1 MDRYELNVKMEQIK
15 KLARQKE
22 YAAASK
28 IADTIDFYRIKE
40 NKSLQLLA
48 DVYEAS
54 GKYDQAKEILI
65 EAYSRTTFGRQLA
78 YRLVRLCIKSKNISE
93 AEDFYDD
100 FINAAPKDNSKYI
113 LQYELATAKGKSL
126 EERIQILETY
136 LSDDMDEKWAFEL
149 AKLYHKSGQKDK
161 CVRQCDDIILWFND
175 GKYVDKAM
183 ELKMLYKPLT
193 KSQQEKYEKRWRAK
207 APSNVNVDEIKV
219 KEYDAA
225 NKYNTAN
232 IQNALKE
239 SMDAI
244 MNESNMYAE
253 TSKDEDKQKKSD
265 DLEKTKVVFTDEV
278 VNSLLSHTVKDV
290 TVPSKYNTVPLS
302 PMLDMNS
309 DGQIEMNIEEEPVD
323 DQIEGQLTIGEL
335 LDSYEKRE
343 AKLKE
348 QNEQQVAA
356 QETKKLYD
364 TVEIG
369 DQIEKTL
376 VETEFYD
383 DDIEENNISEDLLA
397 EISAADELIPS
408 EEETDLK
415 AEPEEK
421 ITDIDATK
429 DIGNIHITPE
439 VTSGGFDTSYY
450 SRPKENTET
459 SGDEMYSQSE
469 YETDDGL
476 NNEEEYDF
484 YKKPET
490 EFYMEPENTFGDESE
505 TVTEDENTF
514 SEEPEEEFEEG
525 PAYTFSDES
534 EYMPH
539 DETEYGEIEHD
550 ETEYNETEHD
560 ETEHD
565 ETEYDETEEDAFE
578 EDETEEDDVETG
590 NSYEEPS
597 TSDEGKKETEAEK
610 LTQTLNQDNSS
621 EVKELIKDFVA
632 KYSGVQGLDRQLL
645 VVLQQVLIN
654 NNTNFIVTGEVKS
667 GKTALAI
674 DLVKIIN
681 KIQQTRGRKIAKIN
695 GEVLNEGNVS
705 EYFEK
710 LAGMDIIVEKAG
722 SLKSTVASKII
733 DETEKEGGSRIL
745 VLEDEK
751 SSIEAFLKEN
761 SMIDNLFSLRVVV
774 KQNKLQDWALV
785 AQKYA
790 NSQGYEIDEM
800 GILAL
805 HARINELYAFSL
817 LIGKKQVE
825 EIVDNAIKRSKNRKI
840 GRILKL
846 FGRERE
852 KKLKEEDFS

>member
-1 MDRYELNVKMEQIK
+1 
-15 KLARQKE
+15 
-22 YAAASK
+22 
-28 IADTIDFYRIKE
+28 
-40 NKSLQLLA
+40 
-48 DVYEAS
+48 
-54 GKYDQAKEILI
+54 
-65 EAYSRTTFGRQLA
+65 
-78 YRLVRLCIKSKNISE
+78 
-93 AEDFYDD
+93 
-100 FINAAPKDNSKYI
+100 
-113 LQYELATAKGKSL
+113 
-126 EERIQILETY
+126 
-136 LSDDMDEKWAFEL
+136 MDEKWAFEL

-207 APSNVNVDEIKV
+207 APSNVNVEEIKV

-225 NKYNTAN
+225 NKYNTVN

-244 MNESNMYAE
+244 MNESGMNTEA
-253 TSKDEDKQKKSD
+253 SKDKYSGSKSE
-265 DLEKTKVVFTDEV
+265 DLEKTKVVFTKETE
-278 VNSLLSHTVKDV
+278 NSLLSHTVKDV
-290 TVPSKYNTVPLS
+290 TVPDKYNTVPLN
-302 PMLDMNS
+302 PMLDINS
-309 DGQIEMNIEEEPVD
+309 DGQIEMSIEEEPVD

-335 LDSYEKRE
+335 LDNYENRE

-348 QNEQQVAA
+348 QTENQIAA

-369 DQIEKTL
+369 SQIEQTIM
-376 VETEFYD
+376 ETEFYD

-397 EISAADELIPS
+397 EISAADDSMEDSGEYS
-408 EEETDLK
+408 EGYGFQE
-415 AEPEEK
+415 EPEEK
-421 ITDIDATK
+421 AEDFGETK
-429 DIGNIHITPE
+429 DISNIHMPL
-439 VTSGGFDTSYY
+439 SGAPGEFDTSYY
-450 SRPKENTET
+450 SRPKEDTEA
-459 SGDEMYSQSE
+459 SQSE
-469 YETDDGL
+469 ISSPSEYMTEDEL
-476 NNEEEYDF
+476 KEEAEYDF
-484 YKKPET
+484 YKRPET
-490 EFYMEPENTFGDESE
+490 ESYDEPETTLYEESE
-505 TVTEDENTF
+505 AETEYTF
-514 SEEPEEEFEEG
+514 SEE
-525 PAYTFSDES
+525 S
-534 EYMPH
+534 EYM
-539 DETEYGEIEHD
+539 TE
-550 ETEYNETEHD
+550 N
-560 ETEHD
+560 
-565 ETEYDETEEDAFE
+565 
-578 EDETEEDDVETG
+578 EDE
-590 NSYEEPS
+590 EEPEES
-597 TSDEGKKETEAEK
+597 DYEPEVSDEADQTDEIDEADEKKSAEK
-610 LTQTLNQDNSS
+610 FVSEKIEQSSGRDNSN

-645 VVLQQVLIN
+645 VVLQQVLID
-654 NNTNFIVTGEVKS
+654 NNTNFVVTGEVKS
-667 GKTALAI
+667 GKTALSI

-695 GEVLNEGNVS
+695 GEVLNEGNVP

-710 LAGMDIIVEKAG
+710 LAGMDIIIEKAG
-722 SLKSTVASKII
+722 SLKTNVASKII
-733 DETEKEGGSRIL
+733 DEAEKEGGARII

-751 SSIEAFLKEN
+751 SNIDAFLKEN
-761 SMIDNLFSLRVVV
+761 SRVDKLFTSRVVV

>member
-54 GKYDQAKEILI
+54 GKYIQAKEILI
-65 EAYSRTTFGRQLA
+65 EAYSRTAFGRQLA

-207 APSNVNVDEIKV
+207 APSNVNVEEIKV

-225 NKYNTAN
+225 NKYNTVN

-244 MNESNMYAE
+244 MNESGMNTEA
-253 TSKDEDKQKKSD
+253 SKDEYSGSKSE
-265 DLEKTKVVFTDEV
+265 DLEKTKVVFTKETE
-278 VNSLLSHTVKDV
+278 NSLLSHTVKDV
-290 TVPSKYNTVPLS
+290 TVPDKYNTVPLN
-302 PMLDMNS
+302 PMLDINS
-309 DGQIEMNIEEEPVD
+309 DGQIEMSIEEEPVD

-335 LDSYEKRE
+335 LDNYENRE

-348 QNEQQVAA
+348 QTENQIAA

-369 DQIEKTL
+369 SQIEQTIM
-376 VETEFYD
+376 ETEFYD

-397 EISAADELIPS
+397 EISAADDSMEDGGEYS
-408 EEETDLK
+408 EGYGFQQ
-415 AEPEEK
+415 EPEEK
-421 ITDIDATK
+421 TADFGETK
-429 DIGNIHITPE
+429 DIGNIHMSL
-439 VTSGGFDTSYY
+439 SGVSGEFDTSYY
-450 SRPKENTET
+450 SRPKEDTEA
-459 SGDEMYSQSE
+459 SQSE
-469 YETDDGL
+469 ISSPSEYMTEDEL
-476 NNEEEYDF
+476 KEEAEYDF
-484 YKKPET
+484 YKRPET
-490 EFYMEPENTFGDESE
+490 ESYEEFETEPYDEPETTLYAEPETMPEEKIFEEESDEESIFNEEPEAE
-505 TVTEDENTF
+505 TEYTF
-514 SEEPEEEFEEG
+514 SEE
-525 PAYTFSDES
+525 S
-534 EYMPH
+534 EYMTENEDEEEPEESDYEPEAS
-539 DETEYGEIEHD
+539 DETDQTDEID
-550 ETEYNETEHD
+550 EAD
-560 ETEHD
+560 E
-565 ETEYDETEEDAFE
+565 
-578 EDETEEDDVETG
+578 
-590 NSYEEPS
+590 
-597 TSDEGKKETEAEK
+597 KKSAEK
-610 LTQTLNQDNSS
+610 FVSEKIEQSSGRDNSN

-645 VVLQQVLIN
+645 VVLQQVLID
-654 NNTNFIVTGEVKS
+654 NNTNFVVTGEVKS
-667 GKTALAI
+667 GKTALSI

-695 GEVLNEGNVS
+695 GEVLNEGNVP

-710 LAGMDIIVEKAG
+710 LAGMDIIIEKAG
-722 SLKSTVASKII
+722 SLKTNVASKII
-733 DETEKEGGSRIL
+733 DEAEKEGGARII

-751 SSIEAFLKEN
+751 SNIDAFLKEN
-761 SMIDNLFSLRVVV
+761 SRVDKLFTSRVVV

>member
-54 GKYDQAKEILI
+54 GKYNQAKEILI
-65 EAYSRTTFGRQLA
+65 EAYSRTAFGRQLA

-113 LQYELATAKGKSL
+113 LQYELATAKAKSL

-207 APSNVNVDEIKV
+207 APSNVNIDEIKI

-239 SMDAI
+239 SMDVI
-244 MNESNMYAE
+244 MNESDMHTE
-253 TSKDEDKQKKSD
+253 TSKDEDNQKKSD

-302 PMLDMNS
+302 PMLDINS

-335 LDSYEKRE
+335 LDNYEKRE
-343 AKLKE
+343 AELKE
-348 QNEQQVAA
+348 QNENQVAA

-369 DQIEKTL
+369 NQIEQNL

-383 DDIEENNISEDLLA
+383 DDIEENNIAEDLLA

-408 EEETDLK
+408 EEEAGMQ

-429 DIGNIHITPE
+429 DISNIYMTPE
-439 VTSGGFDTSYY
+439 GVSGGFDTSYY
-450 SRPKENTET
+450 SRPKENAEIF
-459 SGDEMYSQSE
+459 GDEMHSQSE
-469 YETDDGL
+469 HDTDDRL
-476 NNEEEYDF
+476 NKDEEYAF

-490 EFYMEPENTFGDESE
+490 ELYTEPENTFEDESE
-505 TVTEDENTF
+505 AKPEDENIF
-514 SEEPEEEFEEG
+514 NNEETEEEFEEKSE
-525 PAYTFSDES
+525 YTFSDES
-534 EYMPH
+534 EYMPL
-539 DETEYGEIEHD
+539 
-550 ETEYNETEHD
+550 
-560 ETEHD
+560 D
-565 ETEYDETEEDAFE
+565 ETEYDETEEDELEEDGIE
-578 EDETEEDDVETG
+578 EDELETG
-590 NSYEEPS
+590 NSDEEPS
-597 TSDEGKKETEAEK
+597 TSDESKKEKEAEK
-610 LTQTLNQDNSS
+610 LIQTSNQDNGS

-645 VVLQQVLIN
+645 IVLQQVLIN

-695 GEVLNEGNVS
+695 GEVLNERNVS

-733 DETEKEGGSRIL
+733 DETEKEGGSRIV

-761 SMIDNLFSLRVVV
+761 SSIDKLFSSRVVV

>member
-54 GKYDQAKEILI
+54 GKYNQAKEILI
-65 EAYSRTTFGRQLA
+65 EAYSRTAFGRQLA

-113 LQYELATAKGKSL
+113 LQYELATAKAKSL

-207 APSNVNVDEIKV
+207 APSNVNIDEIKI

-239 SMDAI
+239 SMDVI
-244 MNESNMYAE
+244 MNESDMHTE
-253 TSKDEDKQKKSD
+253 TSKDEDNQKKSD

-302 PMLDMNS
+302 PMLDINS

-335 LDSYEKRE
+335 LDNYEKRE
-343 AKLKE
+343 AELKE
-348 QNEQQVAA
+348 QNENQVAA

-369 DQIEKTL
+369 NQIEQNL

-383 DDIEENNISEDLLA
+383 DDIEENNIAEDLLA

-408 EEETDLK
+408 EEEAGTQ

-421 ITDIDATK
+421 ITDMDATK
-429 DIGNIHITPE
+429 DISNIYMTPE
-439 VTSGGFDTSYY
+439 GVSGGFDTSYY
-450 SRPKENTET
+450 SRPKENAEIF
-459 SGDEMYSQSE
+459 GDEMHSQSE
-469 YETDDGL
+469 HDTDDRL
-476 NNEEEYDF
+476 NKDEEYAF

-490 EFYMEPENTFGDESE
+490 ELYTEPENTFEDESE
-505 TVTEDENTF
+505 AKPEDENTF
-514 SEEPEEEFEEG
+514 NNEETEEEFEEKSV
-525 PAYTFSDES
+525 YTFSDES

-539 DETEYGEIEHD
+539 DETEY
-550 ETEYNETEHD
+550 
-560 ETEHD
+560 D
-565 ETEYDETEEDAFE
+565 ETEYDETEEDELEEDGIE
-578 EDETEEDDVETG
+578 EDELETG
-590 NSYEEPS
+590 NSDEEPS
-597 TSDEGKKETEAEK
+597 TSDESKKEKEAEK
-610 LTQTLNQDNSS
+610 LIQTSNQDNGS

-645 VVLQQVLIN
+645 IVLQQVLIN

-733 DETEKEGGSRIL
+733 DETEKEGGSRIV

-761 SMIDNLFSLRVVV
+761 SSIDKLFSSRVVV

>member
-54 GKYDQAKEILI
+54 GKYNQAKEILI
-65 EAYSRTTFGRQLA
+65 EAYSRTAFGRQLA

-113 LQYELATAKGKSL
+113 LQYELATAKAKSL

-207 APSNVNVDEIKV
+207 APSNVNIDEIKI

-239 SMDAI
+239 SMDVI
-244 MNESNMYAE
+244 MSESDMHTE
-253 TSKDEDKQKKSD
+253 TSKDEDNQKKSD
-265 DLEKTKVVFTDEV
+265 DLERTKVVFTDEV

-302 PMLDMNS
+302 PMLDINS

-335 LDSYEKRE
+335 LDNYEKRE
-343 AKLKE
+343 AELKE
-348 QNEQQVAA
+348 QNENQVAA

-369 DQIEKTL
+369 NQIEQNL

-383 DDIEENNISEDLLA
+383 DDIEENNIAEDLLA

-408 EEETDLK
+408 EEEAGMQ

-429 DIGNIHITPE
+429 DISNIYMTPE
-439 VTSGGFDTSYY
+439 GVSGGFDTSYY
-450 SRPKENTET
+450 SRPKENAEIF
-459 SGDEMYSQSE
+459 GDEMHSQSE
-469 YETDDGL
+469 RRY
-476 NNEEEYDF
+476 
-484 YKKPET
+484 
-490 EFYMEPENTFGDESE
+490 
-505 TVTEDENTF
+505 
-514 SEEPEEEFEEG
+514 
-525 PAYTFSDES
+525 
-534 EYMPH
+534 
-539 DETEYGEIEHD
+539 
-550 ETEYNETEHD
+550 
-560 ETEHD
+560 
-565 ETEYDETEEDAFE
+565 
-578 EDETEEDDVETG
+578 
-590 NSYEEPS
+590 
-597 TSDEGKKETEAEK
+597 
-610 LTQTLNQDNSS
+610 
-621 EVKELIKDFVA
+621 
-632 KYSGVQGLDRQLL
+632 R
-645 VVLQQVLIN
+645 
-654 NNTNFIVTGEVKS
+654 
-667 GKTALAI
+667 
-674 DLVKIIN
+674 
-681 KIQQTRGRKIAKIN
+681 
-695 GEVLNEGNVS
+695 
-705 EYFEK
+705 
-710 LAGMDIIVEKAG
+710 
-722 SLKSTVASKII
+722 
-733 DETEKEGGSRIL
+733 
-745 VLEDEK
+745 
-751 SSIEAFLKEN
+751 
-761 SMIDNLFSLRVVV
+761 
-774 KQNKLQDWALV
+774 
-785 AQKYA
+785 
-790 NSQGYEIDEM
+790 
-800 GILAL
+800 
-805 HARINELYAFSL
+805 
-817 LIGKKQVE
+817 
-825 EIVDNAIKRSKNRKI
+825 
-840 GRILKL
+840 
-846 FGRERE
+846 
-852 KKLKEEDFS
+852 

>member
-54 GKYDQAKEILI
+54 GKYIQAKEILI
-65 EAYSRTTFGRQLA
+65 EAYSRTAFGRQLA

-207 APSNVNVDEIKV
+207 APSNVNVEEIKV

-225 NKYNTAN
+225 NKYNTVN

-244 MNESNMYAE
+244 MNESGMNTEA
-253 TSKDEDKQKKSD
+253 SKDEYSGSKSE
-265 DLEKTKVVFTDEV
+265 DLEKTKVVFTKETE
-278 VNSLLSHTVKDV
+278 NSLLSHTVKDV
-290 TVPSKYNTVPLS
+290 TVPDKYNTVPLN
-302 PMLDMNS
+302 PMLDINS
-309 DGQIEMNIEEEPVD
+309 DGQIEMSIEEEPVD

-335 LDSYEKRE
+335 LDNYENRE

-348 QNEQQVAA
+348 QTENQIAA

-369 DQIEKTL
+369 SQIEQTIM
-376 VETEFYD
+376 ETEFYD

-397 EISAADELIPS
+397 EISAADDSMEDSGEYS
-408 EEETDLK
+408 EGYGFQE
-415 AEPEEK
+415 EPEEK
-421 ITDIDATK
+421 AADFGETK
-429 DIGNIHITPE
+429 DISNIHMSL
-439 VTSGGFDTSYY
+439 SGVSGEFDTSYY
-450 SRPKENTET
+450 SRSKEDTEA
-459 SGDEMYSQSE
+459 SQSE
-469 YETDDGL
+469 ISSPSEYVTEDGL
-476 NNEEEYDF
+476 KEEAEYDF
-484 YKKPET
+484 YKRPET
-490 EFYMEPENTFGDESE
+490 ESYEESE
-505 TVTEDENTF
+505 TEPYDEPETTLYAEPETMPEEKIFEEESDEESIFNEESEAETEYTF
-514 SEEPEEEFEEG
+514 SEE
-525 PAYTFSDES
+525 S
-534 EYMPH
+534 EYMTENEDEEEPEESDYEPEAS
-539 DETEYGEIEHD
+539 DETDQTDEID
-550 ETEYNETEHD
+550 EAD
-560 ETEHD
+560 E
-565 ETEYDETEEDAFE
+565 
-578 EDETEEDDVETG
+578 
-590 NSYEEPS
+590 
-597 TSDEGKKETEAEK
+597 KKSAEK
-610 LTQTLNQDNSS
+610 FVSEKIEQSSGRDNSN

-645 VVLQQVLIN
+645 VVLQQVLID
-654 NNTNFIVTGEVKS
+654 NNTNFVVTGEVKS
-667 GKTALAI
+667 GKTALSI

-695 GEVLNEGNVS
+695 GEVLNEGNVP

-710 LAGMDIIVEKAG
+710 LAGMDIIIEKAG
-722 SLKSTVASKII
+722 SLKTNVASKII
-733 DETEKEGGSRIL
+733 DEAEKEGGARII

-751 SSIEAFLKEN
+751 SNIDAFLKEN
-761 SMIDNLFSLRVVV
+761 SRVDKLFTSRVVV

>member
-54 GKYDQAKEILI
+54 GKYIQAKEILI
-65 EAYSRTTFGRQLA
+65 EAYSRTAFGRQLA

-207 APSNVNVDEIKV
+207 APSNVNVEEIKV

-225 NKYNTAN
+225 NKYNTVN

-244 MNESNMYAE
+244 MNESGMNTEA
-253 TSKDEDKQKKSD
+253 SKDEYSGSKSE
-265 DLEKTKVVFTDEV
+265 DLEKTKVVFTKETE
-278 VNSLLSHTVKDV
+278 NSLLSHTVKDV
-290 TVPSKYNTVPLS
+290 TVPDKYNTVPLN
-302 PMLDMNS
+302 PMLDINS
-309 DGQIEMNIEEEPVD
+309 DGQIEMSIEEEPVD

-335 LDSYEKRE
+335 LDNYENRE

-348 QNEQQVAA
+348 QTENQIAA

-369 DQIEKTL
+369 SQIEQTIM
-376 VETEFYD
+376 ETEFYD

-397 EISAADELIPS
+397 EISAAYDSMEDSGEYS
-408 EEETDLK
+408 EGYGFQE
-415 AEPEEK
+415 EPEEK
-421 ITDIDATK
+421 AADFGETK
-429 DIGNIHITPE
+429 DISNIHMSL
-439 VTSGGFDTSYY
+439 SGMSGEFDTSYY
-450 SRPKENTET
+450 NRSKEDTEA
-459 SGDEMYSQSE
+459 SQSE
-469 YETDDGL
+469 ISSPSEYMTEDEL
-476 NNEEEYDF
+476 KEEAEYDF
-484 YKKPET
+484 YKRPET
-490 EFYMEPENTFGDESE
+490 EPYDEPETTLYEEPEAE
-505 TVTEDENTF
+505 TEYTF
-514 SEEPEEEFEEG
+514 SEE
-525 PAYTFSDES
+525 S
-534 EYMPH
+534 EYMTENEDEEEPEESDYEPEAS
-539 DETEYGEIEHD
+539 DETDQTDEID
-550 ETEYNETEHD
+550 EAD
-560 ETEHD
+560 E
-565 ETEYDETEEDAFE
+565 
-578 EDETEEDDVETG
+578 
-590 NSYEEPS
+590 
-597 TSDEGKKETEAEK
+597 KKSAEK
-610 LTQTLNQDNSS
+610 FVSEKIEQSSGRDNSN

-645 VVLQQVLIN
+645 VVLQQVLID
-654 NNTNFIVTGEVKS
+654 NNTNFVVTGEVKS
-667 GKTALAI
+667 GKTALSI

-695 GEVLNEGNVS
+695 GEVLNEGNVP

-710 LAGMDIIVEKAG
+710 LAGMDIIIEKAG
-722 SLKSTVASKII
+722 SLKTNVASKII
-733 DETEKEGGSRIL
+733 DEAEKEGGARII

-751 SSIEAFLKEN
+751 SNIDAFLKEN
-761 SMIDNLFSLRVVV
+761 SRVDKLFTSRVVV

>member
-54 GKYDQAKEILI
+54 GKYNQAKEILI
-65 EAYSRTTFGRQLA
+65 EAYSRTAFGRQLA

-207 APSNVNVDEIKV
+207 APLNVNVDDIKI

-239 SMDAI
+239 SMDVI
-244 MNESNMYAE
+244 MNESDMHTA
-253 TSKDEDKQKKSD
+253 SKDEDKQKKSD

-335 LDSYEKRE
+335 LDNYEKRE
-343 AKLKE
+343 AELKE
-348 QNEQQVAA
+348 QNENQIAA
-356 QETKKLYD
+356 QQTKKLYD

-369 DQIEKTL
+369 NQIEQNL

-383 DDIEENNISEDLLA
+383 DDIEENNIAEDLLA
-397 EISAADELIPS
+397 EISAAAELIPS
-408 EEETDLK
+408 EEEAGMQ

-429 DIGNIHITPE
+429 DISNIHMTPE
-439 VTSGGFDTSYY
+439 GVSGGFDTSYY
-450 SRPKENTET
+450 SRPKENAEIF
-459 SGDEMYSQSE
+459 GDEMYSQSE
-469 YETDDGL
+469 YDTDDRL
-476 NNEEEYDF
+476 NKDEEYAF

-490 EFYMEPENTFGDESE
+490 ELYTEPENTFEDESE
-505 TVTEDENTF
+505 AKPEDENTF
-514 SEEPEEEFEEG
+514 NNEETE
-525 PAYTFSDES
+525 YTFSDES

-539 DETEYGEIEHD
+539 DETEY
-550 ETEYNETEHD
+550 
-560 ETEHD
+560 D
-565 ETEYDETEEDAFE
+565 ETEYDETEEDGTE
-578 EDETEEDDVETG
+578 EDELETG
-590 NSYEEPS
+590 NSDEEPS
-597 TSDEGKKETEAEK
+597 ASDEDKKEKEAEK
-610 LTQTLNQDNSS
+610 LIQTSNQDNGS

-645 VVLQQVLIN
+645 IVLQQVLIN

-722 SLKSTVASKII
+722 SLKSAVASKII
-733 DETEKEGGSRIL
+733 DETEKEGGSRIV

-751 SSIEAFLKEN
+751 SSIDAFLKEN
-761 SMIDNLFSLRVVV
+761 SSIDKLFSLRVVV
-774 KQNKLQDWALV
+774 KQNKLQDWALI

-852 KKLKEEDFS
+852 KRLKEEDFS

>member
-54 GKYDQAKEILI
+54 GKYIQAKEILI
-65 EAYSRTTFGRQLA
+65 EAYSRTAFGRQLA

-207 APSNVNVDEIKV
+207 APSNVNVEEIKV

-225 NKYNTAN
+225 NKYNTVN

-244 MNESNMYAE
+244 MNESGMNTEA
-253 TSKDEDKQKKSD
+253 SKDEYSGSKSE
-265 DLEKTKVVFTDEV
+265 DLEKTKVVFKKETE
-278 VNSLLSHTVKDV
+278 NSLLSHTVKDV
-290 TVPSKYNTVPLS
+290 TVPDKYNTVPLN
-302 PMLDMNS
+302 PMLDINS
-309 DGQIEMNIEEEPVD
+309 DGQIEMSIEEEPVD

-335 LDSYEKRE
+335 LDNYENRE

-348 QNEQQVAA
+348 QTENQIAA

-369 DQIEKTL
+369 SQIEQTIM
-376 VETEFYD
+376 ETEFYD

-397 EISAADELIPS
+397 EISAADDSMEDSGEYS
-408 EEETDLK
+408 EGYGFQE
-415 AEPEEK
+415 EPEEK
-421 ITDIDATK
+421 AEDFGETK
-429 DIGNIHITPE
+429 DISNIHMSL
-439 VTSGGFDTSYY
+439 SGAPGEFDTSYY
-450 SRPKENTET
+450 SRPKEDTEA
-459 SGDEMYSQSE
+459 SQSE
-469 YETDDGL
+469 ISSPLEYMTEDEL
-476 NNEEEYDF
+476 KEEAEYDF
-484 YKKPET
+484 YKRPET
-490 EFYMEPENTFGDESE
+490 ESYEEFETEPYDEPETTLYAETETMPEEKIFEEESDEESIFNEEPEAE
-505 TVTEDENTF
+505 TEYTF
-514 SEEPEEEFEEG
+514 SEE
-525 PAYTFSDES
+525 S
-534 EYMPH
+534 EYM
-539 DETEYGEIEHD
+539 TE
-550 ETEYNETEHD
+550 N
-560 ETEHD
+560 
-565 ETEYDETEEDAFE
+565 
-578 EDETEEDDVETG
+578 EDE
-590 NSYEEPS
+590 EEPEES
-597 TSDEGKKETEAEK
+597 DYEPEASDEADQTDEIDEADEKKSAEK
-610 LTQTLNQDNSS
+610 FVSEKIEQSSGRDNSN

-645 VVLQQVLIN
+645 VVLQQVLID
-654 NNTNFIVTGEVKS
+654 NNTNFVVTGEVKS
-667 GKTALAI
+667 GKTALSI

-695 GEVLNEGNVS
+695 GEVLNEGNVP

-710 LAGMDIIVEKAG
+710 LAGMDIIIEKAG
-722 SLKSTVASKII
+722 SLKTNVASKII
-733 DETEKEGGSRIL
+733 DEAEKEGGARII

-751 SSIEAFLKEN
+751 SNIDAFLKEN
-761 SMIDNLFSLRVVV
+761 SRVDKLFTSRVVV

>member
-54 GKYDQAKEILI
+54 GKYIQAKEILI
-65 EAYSRTTFGRQLA
+65 EAYSRTAFGRQLA

-149 AKLYHKSGQKDK
+149 AKLYHKSGQKEK

-207 APSNVNVDEIKV
+207 APSNVNVEEIKV

-225 NKYNTAN
+225 NKYNTVN

-244 MNESNMYAE
+244 MNESGMNTEA
-253 TSKDEDKQKKSD
+253 SKDEYSGSKSE
-265 DLEKTKVVFTDEV
+265 DLEKTKVVFTKETE
-278 VNSLLSHTVKDV
+278 NSLLSHTVKDV
-290 TVPSKYNTVPLS
+290 TVPDKYNTVPLN
-302 PMLDMNS
+302 PMLDINS
-309 DGQIEMNIEEEPVD
+309 DGQIEMSIEEEPVD

-335 LDSYEKRE
+335 LDNYENRE

-348 QNEQQVAA
+348 QTENQIAA

-369 DQIEKTL
+369 SQIEQTIM
-376 VETEFYD
+376 ETEFYD

-397 EISAADELIPS
+397 EISAADDSMEDSGEYS
-408 EEETDLK
+408 EGYGFQQ
-415 AEPEEK
+415 EPEEK
-421 ITDIDATK
+421 AADFGETK
-429 DIGNIHITPE
+429 DISNIHMSL
-439 VTSGGFDTSYY
+439 SGAPGEFDTSYY
-450 SRPKENTET
+450 SRPKEDTEA
-459 SGDEMYSQSE
+459 SQSE
-469 YETDDGL
+469 ISSPSEYMTEDEL
-476 NNEEEYDF
+476 KEEAEYDF
-484 YKKPET
+484 YKRSETESYDEPET
-490 EFYMEPENTFGDESE
+490 TLYEESE
-505 TVTEDENTF
+505 AETEYTF
-514 SEEPEEEFEEG
+514 SEE
-525 PAYTFSDES
+525 S
-534 EYMPH
+534 EYM
-539 DETEYGEIEHD
+539 TE
-550 ETEYNETEHD
+550 N
-560 ETEHD
+560 
-565 ETEYDETEEDAFE
+565 
-578 EDETEEDDVETG
+578 EDE
-590 NSYEEPS
+590 EEPEES
-597 TSDEGKKETEAEK
+597 DYEPEASDEADKTDEIDEADEEKSAEK
-610 LTQTLNQDNSS
+610 FVSEKIEQSSGRDNSN

-645 VVLQQVLIN
+645 VVLQQVLID
-654 NNTNFIVTGEVKS
+654 NNTNFVVTGEVKS
-667 GKTALAI
+667 GKTALSI

-695 GEVLNEGNVS
+695 GEVLNEGNVP

-710 LAGMDIIVEKAG
+710 LAGMDIIIEKAG
-722 SLKSTVASKII
+722 SLKTNVASKII
-733 DETEKEGGSRIL
+733 DEAEKEGGARII

-751 SSIEAFLKEN
+751 SNIDAFLKEN
-761 SMIDNLFSLRVVV
+761 SRVDKLFTSRVVV

>member
-54 GKYDQAKEILI
+54 GKYNQAKEILI
-65 EAYSRTTFGRQLA
+65 EAYSRTAFGRQLA

-113 LQYELATAKGKSL
+113 LQYELATAKAKSL

-207 APSNVNVDEIKV
+207 APSNVNIDEIKI

-239 SMDAI
+239 SMDVI
-244 MNESNMYAE
+244 MSESDMHTE
-253 TSKDEDKQKKSD
+253 TSKDEDNQKKSD
-265 DLEKTKVVFTDEV
+265 DLERTKVVFTDEV

-302 PMLDMNS
+302 PMLDINS

-335 LDSYEKRE
+335 LDNYEKRE
-343 AKLKE
+343 AELKE
-348 QNEQQVAA
+348 QNENQVAA

-369 DQIEKTL
+369 NQIEQNL

-383 DDIEENNISEDLLA
+383 DDIEENNIAEDLLA

-408 EEETDLK
+408 EEEAGMQ

-429 DIGNIHITPE
+429 DISNIYMTPE
-439 VTSGGFDTSYY
+439 GVSGGFDTSYY
-450 SRPKENTET
+450 SRPKENAEIF
-459 SGDEMYSQSE
+459 GDEMHSQSE
-469 YETDDGL
+469 HDTDDRL
-476 NNEEEYDF
+476 NKDEEYAF

-490 EFYMEPENTFGDESE
+490 ELYTEPENTFEDESE
-505 TVTEDENTF
+505 AKPEDENIF
-514 SEEPEEEFEEG
+514 NNEETEEEFEEKSE
-525 PAYTFSDES
+525 YTFSDES
-534 EYMPH
+534 EYMPL
-539 DETEYGEIEHD
+539 
-550 ETEYNETEHD
+550 
-560 ETEHD
+560 D
-565 ETEYDETEEDAFE
+565 ETEYDETEEDELEEDGIE
-578 EDETEEDDVETG
+578 EDELETG
-590 NSYEEPS
+590 NSDEEPS
-597 TSDEGKKETEAEK
+597 TSDESKKEKEAEK
-610 LTQTLNQDNSS
+610 LIQTSNQDNGS

-645 VVLQQVLIN
+645 IVLQQVLIN

-695 GEVLNEGNVS
+695 GEVLNERNVS

-733 DETEKEGGSRIL
+733 DETEKEGGSRIV

-761 SMIDNLFSLRVVV
+761 SSIDKLFSSRVVV

-846 FGRERE
+846 FGQERE

>member
-54 GKYDQAKEILI
+54 GKYIQAKEILI
-65 EAYSRTTFGRQLA
+65 EAYSRTAFGRQLA

-207 APSNVNVDEIKV
+207 APSNVNVEEIKV

-225 NKYNTAN
+225 NKYNTVN

-244 MNESNMYAE
+244 MNESGMNTEA
-253 TSKDEDKQKKSD
+253 SKDEYSGSKSE
-265 DLEKTKVVFTDEV
+265 DLEKTKVVFTKETE
-278 VNSLLSHTVKDV
+278 NSLLSHTVKDV
-290 TVPSKYNTVPLS
+290 TVPDKYNTVPLN
-302 PMLDMNS
+302 PMLDINS
-309 DGQIEMNIEEEPVD
+309 DGQIEMSIEEEPVD

-335 LDSYEKRE
+335 LDNYENRE

-348 QNEQQVAA
+348 QTENQIAA

-369 DQIEKTL
+369 SQIEQTIM
-376 VETEFYD
+376 ETEFYD

-397 EISAADELIPS
+397 EISAADDSMEDGGEYS
-408 EEETDLK
+408 EGYGFQE
-415 AEPEEK
+415 EPEEK
-421 ITDIDATK
+421 AEDFGETK
-429 DIGNIHITPE
+429 DISNIHMSL
-439 VTSGGFDTSYY
+439 SGAPGEFDTSYY
-450 SRPKENTET
+450 SRPKEDTEA
-459 SGDEMYSQSE
+459 SQSE
-469 YETDDGL
+469 ISSPSEYMTEDEL
-476 NNEEEYDF
+476 KEEAEYDF
-484 YKKPET
+484 YKRPET
-490 EFYMEPENTFGDESE
+490 ESYEEFETEPYDEPETTLYAEPETMPEEKIFEEESDEESIFNEEPEAE
-505 TVTEDENTF
+505 TEYTF
-514 SEEPEEEFEEG
+514 SEE
-525 PAYTFSDES
+525 S
-534 EYMPH
+534 EYM
-539 DETEYGEIEHD
+539 TE
-550 ETEYNETEHD
+550 N
-560 ETEHD
+560 
-565 ETEYDETEEDAFE
+565 
-578 EDETEEDDVETG
+578 EDE
-590 NSYEEPS
+590 EEPEES
-597 TSDEGKKETEAEK
+597 DYEPEASDEADQTDEIDEADEEKSAEK
-610 LTQTLNQDNSS
+610 FVSEKIEQSSGRDNSN

-645 VVLQQVLIN
+645 VVLQQVLID
-654 NNTNFIVTGEVKS
+654 NNTNFVVTGEVKS
-667 GKTALAI
+667 GKTALSI

-695 GEVLNEGNVS
+695 GEVLNEGNVP

-710 LAGMDIIVEKAG
+710 LAGMDIIIEKAG
-722 SLKSTVASKII
+722 SLKTNVASKII
-733 DETEKEGGSRIL
+733 DEAEKEGGARII

-751 SSIEAFLKEN
+751 SNIDAFLKEN
-761 SMIDNLFSLRVVV
+761 SRVDKLFTSRVVV

>member
-54 GKYDQAKEILI
+54 GKYNQAKEILI
-65 EAYSRTTFGRQLA
+65 EAYSRTAFGRQLA

-113 LQYELATAKGKSL
+113 LQYELATAKAKSL

-207 APSNVNVDEIKV
+207 APSNVNIDEIKI

-239 SMDAI
+239 SMDVI
-244 MNESNMYAE
+244 MNESDMHTE
-253 TSKDEDKQKKSD
+253 TSKDEDNQKKSD

-302 PMLDMNS
+302 PMLDINS

-335 LDSYEKRE
+335 LDNYEKRE
-343 AKLKE
+343 AELKE
-348 QNEQQVAA
+348 QNENQVAA

-369 DQIEKTL
+369 NQIEQNL

-383 DDIEENNISEDLLA
+383 DDIEENNIAEDLLA

-408 EEETDLK
+408 EEEAGTQ

-421 ITDIDATK
+421 ITDMDATK
-429 DIGNIHITPE
+429 DISNIYMTPE
-439 VTSGGFDTSYY
+439 GVSGGFDTSYY
-450 SRPKENTET
+450 SRPKENAEIF
-459 SGDEMYSQSE
+459 GDEMHFQSE
-469 YETDDGL
+469 HDTDDRL
-476 NNEEEYDF
+476 NKDEEYAF

-490 EFYMEPENTFGDESE
+490 ELYTEPENTFEDESE
-505 TVTEDENTF
+505 AKPEDENTF
-514 SEEPEEEFEEG
+514 NNEETEEEFEEKSV
-525 PAYTFSDES
+525 YTFSDES

-539 DETEYGEIEHD
+539 DETEY
-550 ETEYNETEHD
+550 
-560 ETEHD
+560 D
-565 ETEYDETEEDAFE
+565 ETEYDETEEDELEEDGIE
-578 EDETEEDDVETG
+578 EDELETG
-590 NSYEEPS
+590 NSDEEPS
-597 TSDEGKKETEAEK
+597 TSDESKKEKEAEK
-610 LTQTLNQDNSS
+610 LIQTSNQDNGS

-645 VVLQQVLIN
+645 IVLQQVLIN

-695 GEVLNEGNVS
+695 GEVLNERNVS

-733 DETEKEGGSRIL
+733 DETEKEGGSRIV

-761 SMIDNLFSLRVVV
+761 SSIDKLFSSRVVV

>member
-54 GKYDQAKEILI
+54 GKYIQAKEILI
-65 EAYSRTTFGRQLA
+65 EAYSRTAFGRQLA

-149 AKLYHKSGQKDK
+149 AKLYHKSGQKEK

-207 APSNVNVDEIKV
+207 APSNVNVEEIKV

-225 NKYNTAN
+225 NKYNTVN

-244 MNESNMYAE
+244 MNESGMNTEA
-253 TSKDEDKQKKSD
+253 SKDEYNGSKSE
-265 DLEKTKVVFTDEV
+265 DLEKTKVVFTKETE
-278 VNSLLSHTVKDV
+278 NSLLSHTVKDV
-290 TVPSKYNTVPLS
+290 TVPDKYNTVPLN
-302 PMLDMNS
+302 PMLDINS
-309 DGQIEMNIEEEPVD
+309 DGQIEMSIEEEPVD

-335 LDSYEKRE
+335 LDNYENRE

-348 QNEQQVAA
+348 QTENQIAA

-369 DQIEKTL
+369 SQIEQTIM
-376 VETEFYD
+376 ETEIYD

-397 EISAADELIPS
+397 EISAADDSMEDGGEYS
-408 EEETDLK
+408 EGYGFQQ
-415 AEPEEK
+415 EPEEK
-421 ITDIDATK
+421 AEDFGETK
-429 DIGNIHITPE
+429 DISNIHMSL
-439 VTSGGFDTSYY
+439 SGAPGEFDTSYY
-450 SRPKENTET
+450 SRPKEDTEA
-459 SGDEMYSQSE
+459 SQSE
-469 YETDDGL
+469 ISSPSEYMTEDEL
-476 NNEEEYDF
+476 KEEAEYDF
-484 YKKPET
+484 YKRPET
-490 EFYMEPENTFGDESE
+490 ESYDEPETTLYEESE
-505 TVTEDENTF
+505 AETEYTF
-514 SEEPEEEFEEG
+514 SEE
-525 PAYTFSDES
+525 S
-534 EYMPH
+534 EYM
-539 DETEYGEIEHD
+539 TE
-550 ETEYNETEHD
+550 N
-560 ETEHD
+560 
-565 ETEYDETEEDAFE
+565 
-578 EDETEEDDVETG
+578 EDE
-590 NSYEEPS
+590 EEPEES
-597 TSDEGKKETEAEK
+597 DYEPEVSDEADQTDEIDEADEEKSAEK
-610 LTQTLNQDNSS
+610 FVSEKIEQSSGRDNSN

-645 VVLQQVLIN
+645 VVLQQVLID
-654 NNTNFIVTGEVKS
+654 NNTNFVVTGEVKS
-667 GKTALAI
+667 GKTALSI

-695 GEVLNEGNVS
+695 GEVLNEGNVP

-710 LAGMDIIVEKAG
+710 LAGMDIIIEKAG
-722 SLKSTVASKII
+722 SLKTNVASKII
-733 DETEKEGGSRIL
+733 DEAEKEGGARII

-751 SSIEAFLKEN
+751 SNIDAFLKEN
-761 SMIDNLFSLRVVV
+761 SRVDKLFTSRVVV

>member
-54 GKYDQAKEILI
+54 GKYIQAKEILI
-65 EAYSRTTFGRQLA
+65 EAYSRTAFGRQLA

-149 AKLYHKSGQKDK
+149 AKLYHKSGQKEK

-207 APSNVNVDEIKV
+207 APSNVNVEEIKV

-225 NKYNTAN
+225 NKYNTVN

-244 MNESNMYAE
+244 MNESGMNTEA
-253 TSKDEDKQKKSD
+253 SKDEYNGSKSE
-265 DLEKTKVVFTDEV
+265 DLEKTKVVFTKETE
-278 VNSLLSHTVKDV
+278 NSLLSHTVKDV
-290 TVPSKYNTVPLS
+290 TVPDKYNTVPLN
-302 PMLDMNS
+302 PMLDINS
-309 DGQIEMNIEEEPVD
+309 DGQIEMSIEEEPVD

-335 LDSYEKRE
+335 LDNYENRE

-348 QNEQQVAA
+348 QTENQIAA

-369 DQIEKTL
+369 SQIEQTIM
-376 VETEFYD
+376 ETEIYD

-397 EISAADELIPS
+397 EISAADDSMEDGGEYS
-408 EEETDLK
+408 EGYGFQQ
-415 AEPEEK
+415 EPEEK
-421 ITDIDATK
+421 AEDFGETK
-429 DIGNIHITPE
+429 DISNIHMSL
-439 VTSGGFDTSYY
+439 SGAPGEFDTSYY
-450 SRPKENTET
+450 SRPKEDTEA
-459 SGDEMYSQSE
+459 SQSE
-469 YETDDGL
+469 ISSPSEYMTEDEL
-476 NNEEEYDF
+476 KEEAEYDF
-484 YKKPET
+484 YKRPET
-490 EFYMEPENTFGDESE
+490 ESYDEPETTLYEESE
-505 TVTEDENTF
+505 AETEYTF
-514 SEEPEEEFEEG
+514 SEE
-525 PAYTFSDES
+525 S
-534 EYMPH
+534 EYM
-539 DETEYGEIEHD
+539 TE
-550 ETEYNETEHD
+550 N
-560 ETEHD
+560 
-565 ETEYDETEEDAFE
+565 
-578 EDETEEDDVETG
+578 EDE
-590 NSYEEPS
+590 EEPEES
-597 TSDEGKKETEAEK
+597 DYEPEASDEADQTDEIDEADEEKSAEK
-610 LTQTLNQDNSS
+610 FVSEKIEQSSGRDNSN

-645 VVLQQVLIN
+645 VVLQQVLID
-654 NNTNFIVTGEVKS
+654 NNTNFVVTGEVKS
-667 GKTALAI
+667 GKTALSI

-695 GEVLNEGNVS
+695 GEVLNEGNVP

-710 LAGMDIIVEKAG
+710 LAGMDIIIEKAG
-722 SLKSTVASKII
+722 SLKTNVASKII
-733 DETEKEGGSRIL
+733 DEAEKEGGARII

-751 SSIEAFLKEN
+751 SNIDAFLKEN
-761 SMIDNLFSLRVVV
+761 SRVDKLFTSRVVV

>member
-54 GKYDQAKEILI
+54 GKYNQAKEILI
-65 EAYSRTTFGRQLA
+65 EAYSRTAFGRQLA

-113 LQYELATAKGKSL
+113 LQYELATAKAKSL

-207 APSNVNVDEIKV
+207 APSNVNIDEIKI

-239 SMDAI
+239 SMDVI
-244 MNESNMYAE
+244 MNESDMHTE
-253 TSKDEDKQKKSD
+253 TSKDEDNQKKSD

-302 PMLDMNS
+302 PMLDINS

-335 LDSYEKRE
+335 LDNYEKRE
-343 AKLKE
+343 AELKE
-348 QNEQQVAA
+348 QNENQIAA

-369 DQIEKTL
+369 NQIEQNL

-383 DDIEENNISEDLLA
+383 DDIEENNIAEDLLA

-408 EEETDLK
+408 EEEAGTQ

-421 ITDIDATK
+421 ITDMDATK
-429 DIGNIHITPE
+429 DISNIYMTPE
-439 VTSGGFDTSYY
+439 GVSGGFDTSYY
-450 SRPKENTET
+450 SRPKENAEIF
-459 SGDEMYSQSE
+459 GDEMHSQSE
-469 YETDDGL
+469 HDTDDRL
-476 NNEEEYDF
+476 NKDEEYAF

-490 EFYMEPENTFGDESE
+490 ELYTEPENTFEDESE
-505 TVTEDENTF
+505 AKPEDENTF
-514 SEEPEEEFEEG
+514 NNEETEEEFEEKSV
-525 PAYTFSDES
+525 YTFSDES

-539 DETEYGEIEHD
+539 DETEY
-550 ETEYNETEHD
+550 
-560 ETEHD
+560 D
-565 ETEYDETEEDAFE
+565 ETEYDETEEDELEEDGIE
-578 EDETEEDDVETG
+578 EDELETG
-590 NSYEEPS
+590 NSDEEPS
-597 TSDEGKKETEAEK
+597 TSDESKKEKEAEK
-610 LTQTLNQDNSS
+610 LIQTSNQDNGS

-645 VVLQQVLIN
+645 IVLQQVLIN

-733 DETEKEGGSRIL
+733 DETEKEGGSRIV

-761 SMIDNLFSLRVVV
+761 SSIDKLFSSRVVV

>member
-54 GKYDQAKEILI
+54 GKYIQAKEILI
-65 EAYSRTTFGRQLA
+65 EAYSITAFGRQLA
-78 YRLVRLCIKSKNISE
+78 YRLVRLCIKSNYISE

-207 APSNVNVDEIKV
+207 APSNVNVEEIKV

-225 NKYNTAN
+225 NKYNTVN

-244 MNESNMYAE
+244 MNESGVNTEA
-253 TSKDEDKQKKSD
+253 SKDEYSGSKSE
-265 DLEKTKVVFTDEV
+265 DLEKTKVVFTKETE
-278 VNSLLSHTVKDV
+278 NSLLSHTVKDV
-290 TVPSKYNTVPLS
+290 TVPDKYNTVPLN
-302 PMLDMNS
+302 PMLDINS
-309 DGQIEMNIEEEPVD
+309 DGQIEMSIEEEPVD

-335 LDSYEKRE
+335 LDNYENRE

-348 QNEQQVAA
+348 QTENQIAA

-369 DQIEKTL
+369 SQIEQTIM
-376 VETEFYD
+376 ETEFYD

-397 EISAADELIPS
+397 EISAADDSMEDSGEYS
-408 EEETDLK
+408 EGYGFQQ
-415 AEPEEK
+415 EPEEK
-421 ITDIDATK
+421 AADFGETK
-429 DIGNIHITPE
+429 DISNIHMSL
-439 VTSGGFDTSYY
+439 SGVSGEFDTSYY
-450 SRPKENTET
+450 SRSKEDTEA
-459 SGDEMYSQSE
+459 SQSE
-469 YETDDGL
+469 ISSPSEYVTEDGL
-476 NNEEEYDF
+476 KEEAEYAF
-484 YKKPET
+484 YKRPET
-490 EFYMEPENTFGDESE
+490 EPYDEPETTLYEESE
-505 TVTEDENTF
+505 AETEYTF
-514 SEEPEEEFEEG
+514 SEE
-525 PAYTFSDES
+525 S
-534 EYMPH
+534 EYM
-539 DETEYGEIEHD
+539 TE
-550 ETEYNETEHD
+550 N
-560 ETEHD
+560 
-565 ETEYDETEEDAFE
+565 
-578 EDETEEDDVETG
+578 EDE
-590 NSYEEPS
+590 EEPEES
-597 TSDEGKKETEAEK
+597 DYEPEASDEADQNDEIDEADEEKSAEK
-610 LTQTLNQDNSS
+610 FVSEKIEQSSGRDNSN

-645 VVLQQVLIN
+645 VVLQQVLID
-654 NNTNFIVTGEVKS
+654 NNTNFVVTGEVKS
-667 GKTALAI
+667 GKTALSI

-695 GEVLNEGNVS
+695 GEVLNEGNVP

-710 LAGMDIIVEKAG
+710 LAGMDIIIEKAG
-722 SLKSTVASKII
+722 SLKTNVASKII
-733 DETEKEGGSRIL
+733 DEAEKEGGARII

-751 SSIEAFLKEN
+751 SNIDAFLKEN
-761 SMIDNLFSLRVVV
+761 SRVDKLFTSRVVV